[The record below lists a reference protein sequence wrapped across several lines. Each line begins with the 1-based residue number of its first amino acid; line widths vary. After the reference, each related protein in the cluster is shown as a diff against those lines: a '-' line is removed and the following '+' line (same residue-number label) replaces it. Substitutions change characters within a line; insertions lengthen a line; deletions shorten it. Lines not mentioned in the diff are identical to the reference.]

1 MSIVLYVALPLS
13 YLVEPEDKRQQG
25 VHTVGH
31 TAALPV
37 HMY

>member
-25 VHTVGH
+25 MHTVGH
-31 TAALPV
+31 TAALLV
-37 HMY
+37 HRY